1 MENSM
6 IRILIWALLG
16 YMVYLFF
23 KGRSAKKEIKGEK
36 PAGEETHCDPVC
48 GVYVTEDDAVIG
60 RLEGKRIFF
69 CSMDCLEKFQ
79 ERVTH
84 NS

>member
-1 MENSM
+1 M
-6 IRILIWALLG
+6 RFLIWILVG

-23 KGRSAKKEIKGEK
+23 KGRSAKKEIRSEK
-36 PAGEETHCDPVC
+36 PAGEETHRDPVC
-48 GVYVTEDDAVIG
+48 GVYVTEEDAVVG

-69 CSMDCLEKFQ
+69 CSMGCLEKFQ
-79 ERVTH
+79 EKVTH